1 MTKWKRGQDPK
12 EFLQVI
18 RQQKTETRKLKGAA
32 AAVLS
37 YCVFPNVLLLRV
49 YLYIIITGILLFLIN
64 VTSHIPL
71 SRNNTYIQSGMRVR
85 MRMGVV
91 FAVVR
96 DETKVVCRRGALM
109 MIMMICW
116 MCCAAYIVRFLRKK
130 WKLSGP
136 QKYQKK
142 SMWNGIRMNFIPLAL
157 SKIENQDDDDETT
170 IMFLLAI
177 PSWLYISF
185 MWQFRR
191 CNNDVTQ
198 NTKIKP

>member
-1 MTKWKRGQDPK
+1 M
-12 EFLQVI
+12 
-18 RQQKTETRKLKGAA
+18 
-32 AAVLS
+32 LS
-37 YCVFPNVLLLRV
+37 IYILSSRVF
-49 YLYIIITGILLFLIN
+49 YFFLIN
-64 VTSHIPL
+64 VASNIPL
-71 SRNNTYIQSGMRVR
+71 VRKEIYTQR

-91 FAVVR
+91 FAVVW
-96 DETKVVCRRGALM
+96 DEIKVVCSRGALM
-109 MIMMICW
+109 MMIWICYV
-116 MCCAAYIVRFLRKK
+116 AHIIELLRKK

-142 SMWNGIRMNFIPLAL
+142 SMWNGIRMNFIPLTL
-157 SKIENQDDDDETT
+157 SKIENHDDDETT

-198 NTKIKP
+198 NTKTKIECCTFDVNPGIQRKYLHL

>member
-12 EFLQVI
+12 EFL

-32 AAVLS
+32 AVLS
-37 YCVFPNVLLLRV
+37 YCAFPYVLLFRV
-49 YLYIIITGILLFLIN
+49 CWVFIYYHHGYFTFLIN
-64 VTSHIPL
+64 VASNIPL
-71 SRNNTYIQSGMRVR
+71 VRKEIYTQR

-91 FAVVR
+91 FAVVW
-96 DETKVVCRRGALM
+96 DEIKVVCSRGALM
-109 MIMMICW
+109 MMMIWICYV
-116 MCCAAYIVRFLRKK
+116 AHIIELLRKK

-142 SMWNGIRMNFIPLAL
+142 SMWNGIRMNFIPLTL
-157 SKIENQDDDDETT
+157 SKIENHDDDETT

-185 MWQFRR
+185 MWQFRS

-198 NTKIKP
+198 NTKTKI